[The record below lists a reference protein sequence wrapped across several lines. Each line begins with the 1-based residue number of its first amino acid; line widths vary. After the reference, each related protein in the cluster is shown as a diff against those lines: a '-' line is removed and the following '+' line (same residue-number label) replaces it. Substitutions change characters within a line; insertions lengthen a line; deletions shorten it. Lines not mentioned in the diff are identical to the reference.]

1 MEKYSI
7 FHVEGGLGKNI
18 ASTAVAK
25 CIKKNHPNRKLI
37 VVSSYPH
44 VFLNLPYVD
53 RVYKIGIT
61 PYFYQD
67 YIEDKD
73 SLVFRND
80 PYFTTDHI
88 HKTLP
93 LIENWCKLYGLKYSG
108 ESPEILFNAREIQ
121 TGRINWARR
130 KPIMVIQ
137 TNGGPISDQPYKYS
151 WTRDIP
157 HLVSK
162 EIVDSFK
169 EKYHI
174 IQICRDKSQAIEG
187 TECISEPMENMRLMS
202 LLLFSEKRVLIDSCL
217 QHASAALGIP
227 STVLWVGTSPEVFGY
242 KIHNNFKADIPKG
255 QKLPGSY
262 LFDYSFH
269 GETIECPFLDF
280 NIFNVSSIINSI

>member
-7 FHVEGGLGKNI
+7 FHIEGGLGKNI
-18 ASTAVAK
+18 AATAVAK
-25 CIKKNHPNRKLI
+25 CIKKNHPDRKLI
-37 VVSSYPH
+37 VVCSYPEI
-44 VFLNLPYVD
+44 FLNLPYVD
-53 RVYKIGIT
+53 RVYRLGIV
-61 PYFYQD
+61 PYFYED
-67 YIEDKD
+67 YIEEKD
-73 SLVFRND
+73 SIIFKND

-88 HKTLP
+88 HKRYP
-93 LIENWCKLYGLKYSG
+93 LIENWCNMYGIKYLG
-108 ESPEILFNAREIQ
+108 ESPEIFFNARELQI
-121 TGRINWARR
+121 GRLMWTRE

-137 TNGGPISDQPYKYS
+137 TNGGPMDDQPYKYS

-157 HLVSK
+157 YQTSMG
-162 EIVDSFK
+162 IVEAFK

-174 IQICRDKSQAIEG
+174 IQICRDKAQSIQEIE
-187 TECISEPMENMRLMS
+187 SVFNPLSNMELLS

-242 KIHNNFKADIPKG
+242 KIHNNFKAEIPKG
-255 QKLPGSY
+255 KKLPGSY

-269 GETIECPFLDF
+269 GDTLECPFSDF

>member
-7 FHVEGGLGKNI
+7 FHIEGGLGKNI

-25 CIKKNHPNRKLI
+25 CIKKNHPDRKLI
-37 VVSSYPH
+37 VVCSYPEI
-44 VFLNLPYVD
+44 FLNLPYVD
-53 RVYKIGIT
+53 RVYRIGIA

-67 YIEDKD
+67 YIEEKD
-73 SLVFRND
+73 SIIFKND
-80 PYFTTDHI
+80 PYFTTEHI
-88 HKTLP
+88 HKRSP
-93 LIENWCKLYGLKYSG
+93 LIENWCKMYGIKYLG
-108 ESPEILFNAREIQ
+108 ESPEIIFNARELQI
-121 TGRINWARR
+121 GRLMWTRN

-137 TNGGPISDQPYKYS
+137 TNGGTMEDQPYKYS
-151 WTRDIP
+151 WTRDMP
-157 HLVSK
+157 YPVSLG
-162 EIVDSFK
+162 IVEAFK
-169 EKYHI
+169 EEYHI
-174 IQICRDKSQAIEG
+174 IQVCRDKSQS
-187 TECISEPMENMRLMS
+187 ISGVESIFNPLSNMELLS

-242 KIHNNFKADIPKG
+242 KIHNNFKADIHKG

-269 GETIECPFLDF
+269 GETIECPFSDF